1 VACHVEQ
8 LLANLQASSG
18 KSHQSCLIDLTS
30 DLQVA
35 DLQVSA
41 VKRVSNC
48 CPISVWAL

>member
-1 VACHVEQ
+1 MLRTGAGGTGVCGLRTGWLVKCRQ
-8 LLANLQASSG
+8 G
-18 KSHQSCLIDLTS
+18 TS